1 MTTIV
6 QLLMSRDGLDESEA
20 LEIEQQIFVSA
31 QLGRSRDEVLREHNI
46 DPRELG
52 LEPTGL
58 EHLYRD
64 A

>member
-1 MTTIV
+1 MA
-6 QLLMSRDGLDESEA
+6 RDGLDESEA